1 MSSRAI
7 TTYGI
12 SGAGLTYS
20 TTTVSKGPVSEVAEA
35 VTPVGTIDP
44 STIWYSLFP
53 EYIDSGA
60 LTQLDGK
67 FFFEGIMV
75 SDIVS
80 ISVGVISGVVLLA
93 RLLGDGMVILHK
105 RKLAKIELEATKEK

>member
-1 MSSRAI
+1 MSSRTI
-7 TTYGI
+7 YTYGI

-20 TTTVSKGPVSEVAEA
+20 ANTVSKGSANEVLQ
-35 VTPVGTIDP
+35 TIQSQGTIDA
-44 STIWYSLFP
+44 SSIWYKFFP
-53 EYIDSGA
+53 GFIDSGA
-60 LTQLDGK
+60 LTQVDGK

-93 RLLGDGMVILHK
+93 RLFSDLMVVMHK